1 MLGKKDIFNSWK
13 SQDAITKALIVAVLG
28 LVVFAYLPTLQFDY
42 VTQDQW
48 RAFRYSSNE
57 QSASARLAQC
67 FSMLPSFYTQT
78 GRPFVW
84 PTECI
89 EHAFVG
95 EISDFKYLRPLA
107 LAVVIFTVIYLA
119 SIISAVM
126 GGVVTAFVVSAVF
139 ITAPAYS
146 FMYLQGLP
154 ALMVLISVAL
164 AAASYKHHT
173 ESLANDS
180 GRYKHLLY
188 SSLLFL
194 AACMIYPAFAFIVLT
209 LALIKYAGSSVD
221 SVAKKLKDL
230 IVTLAFYGLLS
241 GIYYLFVKLSVLI
254 LTHFQGN
261 LPSLGSYE
269 VSAQLSPAVVLGRI
283 SEVANYFFMMP
294 PMNFPAFHGASFAI
308 LVAFSVALGFA
319 SLPPNRKNKYLTASV
334 LVGIAFLVSCAVLL
348 SSTVPWL
355 FSKMDALATRHLL
368 PFYLFICFAVVFT
381 LKAILQSVF
390 KLGGEKISMAIVL
403 LVLVPIS
410 VVQNKNSFL
419 EIASTRAEIEM
430 LRSKISQGV
439 KTGGLTTTNR
449 FILVVRPSQFTP
461 RPIGIENLL
470 TNDKYGN
477 DNAVLASSK
486 NPVSIPWMINAVFR
500 EELPDNKLNVVDCGF
515 DTESCVAIA
524 LAKPKNIAVAYVNGS
539 GAPKSDF
546 IKSPTQ
552 PYVINISEL
561 TSKLVNPA
569 IKIVE
574 SPTISATST
583 LDDFGPQGLFM
594 EIAPGWHAKRNP
606 EYPQTLS
613 IDFKDAKYFDTI
625 SFLPQDK
632 TLIARAPK
640 AVRIKISSDGKLWRT
655 VAQVGD
661 MCSYNSPSGW
671 SKFNLPSKVEARHL
685 EIEILSNC
693 GDPEFLTL
701 RGIKVE

>member
-1 MLGKKDIFNSWK
+1 MFSQKDIFNFWK
-13 SQDAITKALIVAVLG
+13 SQKVIIKVLIVVVLG

-48 RAFRYSSNE
+48 RAFRYPSNE
-57 QSASARLAQC
+57 QSYSARLGQC
-67 FSMLPSFYTQT
+67 SSELYSFYTQT

-95 EISDFKYLRPLA
+95 EISDFKYLRPLSF
-107 LAVVIFTVIYLA
+107 AVVILTVVYLA
-119 SIISAVM
+119 SIISSVT
-126 GGVVTAFVVSAVF
+126 GGAVTALVVSAVF
-139 ITAPAYS
+139 VTAPAYS
-146 FMYLQGLP
+146 FMYFQGLP
-154 ALMVLISVAL
+154 ALMVLISVVL
-164 AAASYKHHT
+164 AAASYNRYIK
-173 ESLANDS
+173 SLASNR

-194 AACMIYPAFAFIVLT
+194 ASCMIYPAFAFIVLT
-209 LALIKYAGSSVD
+209 LALVKFAGSSVGGF
-221 SVAKKLKDL
+221 VTKLIDL
-230 IVTLAFYGLLS
+230 IVTMAFYGLLS

-308 LVAFSVALGFA
+308 LVAFSVALGFT
-319 SLPPNRKNKYLTASV
+319 SLPPNQKNKYLTASV
-334 LVGIAFLVSCAVLL
+334 LVGIAFFVSCAVLL
-348 SSTVPWL
+348 SSTAPWL
-355 FSKMDALATRHLL
+355 FSKMGGLETRHLL

-430 LRSKISQGV
+430 LRSKISKGV
-439 KTGGLTTTNR
+439 KTGGLTTRNR

-470 TNDKYGN
+470 TDDKYGN

-486 NPVSIPWMINAVFR
+486 NPVSIPWMINAVLR
-500 EELPDNKLNVVDCGF
+500 EELPDNNLNIVDCGF
-515 DTESCVAIA
+515 DTESCVANA
-524 LAKPKNIAVAYVNGS
+524 LANPKNIAVAYVNGS
-539 GAPKSDF
+539 GAPKSVF
-546 IKSPTQ
+546 IKSQTQ

-561 TSKLVNPA
+561 TSKPVNPV

-613 IDFKDAKYFDTI
+613 IEFKEAKYFDTI

-632 TLIARAPK
+632 TFIARAPK
-640 AVRIKISSDGKLWRT
+640 AVRIKTSSDGKLWRT

-661 MCSYNSPSGW
+661 MCSYNSIRGW
-671 SKFNLPSKVEARHL
+671 NKVNLPSKVEARYL
-685 EIEILSNC
+685 EIDILSNC

-701 RGIKVE
+701 RGIKVK